1 MMNKMDPK
9 KKALEEIMEIIESQ
23 LSEDLEGDEP
33 KAIGI
38 DIKKVTPMDKKS
50 AKKLTPEMAE
60 KILSGEEVEEEN
72 EMACPVCDK
81 TECECEEEVM

>member
-1 MMNKMDPK
+1 MDPK
-9 KKALEEIMEIIESQ
+9 KKALEEIMAIIESQ
-23 LSEDLEGDEP
+23 LSEDLEGSEP

-60 KILSGEEVEEEN
+60 KILAGEDVEDET
-72 EMACPVCDK
+72 MPCPVCEK
-81 TECECEEEVM
+81 TECECEEEVE